1 MPTQDPNKGPNKD
14 QDRNTDERRG
24 RPGKS
29 VRWTGQDYFSY
40 SGASGNRSRPGS
52 HPNASDESS
61 ESSSGDDSED
71 EDNDEQSASVRAATR
86 ANTWFNRLRQ
96 QSDAPQSRAN
106 EEEEPLEDE
115 SSHASQGARLIPG
128 DSDFSAERDADTIP
142 SIQISEHPELNS
154 FSQILDIGT
163 QVSGGLAPGSIVHQ
177 DNDPLDREYRE
188 HRNRLLASIGSHSQP
203 VSPQFE
209 PVDLQSTDIPLQNLA
224 PAPYTPNISSPS
236 YEYQNDS
243 FDQGDSSKDSTES
256 PAAYTALDG
265 TARDAEIL
273 RQKLQSNQ
281 SERAH
286 RFEEVIAERKRRE
299 SFTSNQS
306 SRSHRGRHH
315 HRSDSDNRSTSTSST
330 QARTRKEEEEEELR
344 RLEEVARQE
353 AEEHAKHLV
362 KSHLATNL
370 LKPNSNN
377 DGYVDNPRFLF
388 GADTLDEDVI
398 ADEEDENADNS
409 EKRSQ
414 YLGNDN
420 CEDSTSTG
428 DSINK
433 ESELITA
440 SDPQTAGSDSDSD
453 NEEDRKEVSLRGDPD
468 YIPPPKKVKEGV
480 LGSLLRLYAG
490 QEDDDKSI
498 SSLATSP
505 NPSPGAT
512 PISTPL
518 ASPSLTLTG
527 GSPSEYTPSER
538 PESSAETYAS
548 GSSHKSRWKRPSLM
562 QTHSSED
569 VLGRE
574 KKGRPKWYHRNSSHV
589 APSLGQLASSGLS
602 VAGGAASNMASAA
615 AHTQNISRKM
625 GKSLHLDH
633 DSHRKFDRGEKSDD
647 SHAKAKE
654 ARKLAKLAEQK
665 RREKEKEL
673 REKNKALKKAR
684 LAEQARITVHI
695 ADVLQRQRF
704 LLRLGRALMLFGAPS
719 HRLEDYLKS
728 TARVLEIDAQVLYI
742 PGCIL
747 VSFGDATTHTSET
760 RLIRVTQGLNLA
772 KLHATHLIFK
782 EVVHDL
788 MSLEEASSHI
798 DQLLRSKNI
807 YPWWLVVFFY
817 GIACACCGMF
827 AYGAFWRDIPLIFL
841 IGGGVGFLQFWVQ
854 PKSDLYANVFEVSSS
869 IIVSFTGRAFGSIGN
884 PKDYTFCFAS
894 IVQASLALIL
904 PGYIILVGALELQTK
919 NLVAGSV
926 RMFYA
931 NIYSMFLSFGITLG
945 SAIFGWIYNDAVTDT
960 TCQHTADVDAKWKI
974 LFVPAATLFMALV
987 NQAGYRQLPVM
998 VIIGSAGYAV
1008 QYFVAANVKATAFT
1022 SAIGA
1027 FTMGVIGNLYS
1038 RVGHGLAFAAMLPG
1052 IFVLVPSGV
1061 AAQGSLVA
1069 GVKVATEIVNSSKS
1083 SSSSTDTSSQ
1093 TISQLGNSMTQVA
1106 VGIAVGLFA
1115 ATLVVYPLGFKR
1127 KRSGLFTF

>member
-1 MPTQDPNKGPNKD
+1 MPTQDPNEGPSKD
-14 QDRNTDERRG
+14 QDRHPDERRG
-24 RPGKS
+24 RSGKS

-40 SGASGNRSRPGS
+40 SGASGNRSRS
-52 HPNASDESS
+52 SAHLNASDESS
-61 ESSSGDDSED
+61 ESSSEDDSD
-71 EDNDEQSASVRAATR
+71 DDDNDEQSAIVRAATR

-96 QSDAPQSRAN
+96 QSDNSQSHSN
-106 EEEEPLEDE
+106 EEGEPLED
-115 SSHASQGARLIPG
+115 SSHGSQGERLIPRN
-128 DSDFSAERDADTIP
+128 SDLSTERDADTIP
-142 SIQISEHPELNS
+142 AIHISEHPEINP

-163 QVSGGLAPGSIVHQ
+163 QVSGGLAPGSAVHQ
-177 DNDPLDREYRE
+177 DNDPIDREYRE

-203 VSPQFE
+203 TSPQFE
-209 PVDLQSTDIPLQNLA
+209 PVELQSTDIPLQDLP
-224 PAPYTPNISSPS
+224 PAPYTPNASSPS
-236 YEYQNDS
+236 YEYHDDS

-273 RQKLQSNQ
+273 RQKLRSSQ
-281 SERAH
+281 SERSH
-286 RFEEVIAERKRRE
+286 KLEEVIAERKRRE
-299 SFTSNQS
+299 SFTSNRS
-306 SRSHRGRHH
+306 SRSFRRKHH
-315 HRSDSDNRSTSTSST
+315 HRSDSDNASTSTSST
-330 QARTRKEEEEEELR
+330 QAKTRKEEEEEELR

-388 GADTLDEDVI
+388 DADRLDEDVV
-398 ADEEDENADNS
+398 ADEEDEGPES
-409 EKRSQ
+409 TEKTSHH
-414 YLGNDN
+414 LGGDKN
-420 CEDSTSTG
+420 EDTTVAG
-428 DSINK
+428 DSLDK
-433 ESELITA
+433 KSELVKA
-440 SDPQTAGSDSDSD
+440 SDSQNTGSDSDSD
-453 NEEDRKEVSLRGDPD
+453 NEEDRREVSLRGDPD

-490 QEDDDKSI
+490 QEDDDKSM

-518 ASPSLTLTG
+518 PSPSLTLSGT
-527 GSPSEYTPSER
+527 PTEYTPSER
-538 PESSAETYAS
+538 PESSAETYVSA
-548 GSSHKSRWKRPSLM
+548 SSHKSRWKRPSLK

-574 KKGRPKWYHRNSSHV
+574 KKGRPKWYHRNSSLV

-615 AHTQNISRKM
+615 VHTQNISRKM
-625 GKSLHLDH
+625 GKSLHIDH
-633 DSHRKFDRGEKSDD
+633 DSHRKFDKGEKSDE
-647 SHAKAKE
+647 SHARAKE

-665 RREKEKEL
+665 RREKEKQI

-884 PKDYTFCFAS
+884 PKDYVFCFAS

-1115 ATLVVYPLGFKR
+1115 ATLVVYPIGFKR

>member
-1 MPTQDPNKGPNKD
+1 MLPQDPNENSNRPPG
-14 QDRNTDERRG
+14 DRG
-24 RPGKS
+24 ARPGKS

-40 SGASGNRSRPGS
+40 SGASGNRSRTS
-52 HPNASDESS
+52 LHPNFYIASSDSSSEDDSDE
-61 ESSSGDDSED
+61 D
-71 EDNDEQSASVRAATR
+71 DNDERSANVRAATR

-96 QSDAPQSRAN
+96 QSGASRDIEA
-106 EEEEPLEDE
+106 EETNDEER
-115 SSHASQGARLIPG
+115 SHASQGARPILEEPTLP
-128 DSDFSAERDADTIP
+128 AERDGAPIP
-142 SIQISEHPELNS
+142 SIHISEHPELNPL
-154 FSQILDIGT
+154 SQILDIGT
-163 QVSGGLAPGSIVHQ
+163 QVSGGLAPGSFVHE

-188 HRNRLLASIGSHSQP
+188 HRDRLLTSIGSRSQP
-203 VSPQFE
+203 TSPRLE
-209 PVDLQSTDIPLQNLA
+209 PVDLGSNDIPLQTLGPAYSLTVSSA
-224 PAPYTPNISSPS
+224 PG
-236 YEYQNDS
+236 EYHADS
-243 FDQGDSSKDSTES
+243 FHPGDSTKESTES
-256 PAAYTALDG
+256 PAAHTELDN
-265 TARDAEIL
+265 TAREAEML
-273 RQKLQSNQ
+273 RKKLQSTQ
-281 SERAH
+281 SERSH
-286 RFEEVIAERKRRE
+286 KVDEVIAERRRRE
-299 SFTSNQS
+299 SVS
-306 SRSHRGRHH
+306 STPSQARKQHSRA
-315 HRSDSDNRSTSTSST
+315 DSDNRSISTRST
-330 QARTRKEEEEEELR
+330 QANTRGKEEEEVLR
-344 RLEEVARQE
+344 KLEEIARQE

-362 KSHLATNL
+362 KAHLASNF
-370 LKPNSNN
+370 LKPNANN
-377 DGYVDNPRFLF
+377 DGYVDNPRYLF
-388 GADTLDEDVI
+388 DAGRLDEDI
-398 ADEEDENADNS
+398 PLDGADEADENA
-409 EKRSQ
+409 EKKNNHA
-414 YLGNDN
+414 GGGKI
-420 CEDSTSTG
+420 EDSTSTE
-428 DSINK
+428 DSLKK
-433 ESELITA
+433 ET
-440 SDPQTAGSDSDSD
+440 DPGIVGSTQNDASDSDSD

-490 QEDDDKSI
+490 QEDDDKSV
-498 SSLATSP
+498 SSFATSL

-512 PISTPL
+512 PDSTPL
-518 ASPSLTLTG
+518 DSPSLTFSG
-527 GSPSEYTPSER
+527 GTLSEYTPNER
-538 PESSAETYAS
+538 TENTAESYAS
-548 GSSHKSRWKRPSLM
+548 GALHKSRWKRPSLK
-562 QTHSSED
+562 QTRSSED
-569 VLGRE
+569 VFGRE
-574 KKGRPKWYHRNSSHV
+574 SKGRPKWYQRNSYHI

-602 VAGGAASNMASAA
+602 VAGGAATNMASAA
-615 AHTQNISRKM
+615 VHTQNLSRKL
-625 GKSLHLDH
+625 GKSLNLEH
-633 DSHRKFDRGEKSDD
+633 DSPRKLEKGDKGD
-647 SHAKAKE
+647 EAHAKSKE
-654 ARKLAKLAEQK
+654 ARKLAKQAEQK
-665 RREKEKEL
+665 RREKEKAA

-684 LAEQARITVHI
+684 LAEQARITIHI

-719 HRLEDYLKS
+719 HRLEEYLKS

-760 RLIRVTQGLNLA
+760 RLIRVAQGLNLA
-772 KLHATHLIFK
+772 KLHATHLIYK

-798 DQLLRSKNI
+798 DQILRSKNV

-817 GIACACCGMF
+817 GLACACCGMF

-841 IGGGVGFLQFWVQ
+841 IGSGVGFLQFWVQ

-869 IIVSFTGRAFGSIGN
+869 IIVSFMGRAFGSIGN
-884 PKDYTFCFAS
+884 SKDYVFCFAS

-945 SAIFGWIYNDAVTDT
+945 SAIFGWIYNGAVTDI
-960 TCQHTADVDAKWKI
+960 TCQHSRDVDPKWKI

-998 VIIGSAGYAV
+998 VIIGSSGYAV

-1069 GVKVATEIVNSSKS
+1069 GVKVATEIVNSSKTS
-1083 SSSSTDTSSQ
+1083 SSSADTSSQ

-1106 VGIAVGLFA
+1106 VGIVVGLFA
-1115 ATLVVYPLGFKR
+1115 ATLVVYLLGFKQ